1 MKKFTIF
8 MTVCLLALGFASCH
22 KKGIKGE
29 GNIVSETRIVGDFAK
44 IEANGS
50 TDVTVV
56 KDDEYFVIVKGYD
69 NLVPV
74 YNTKV
79 KGDRLILE
87 FRKGYWNVRND
98 NVTVEVHTPY
108 VDKLSLNGSGSIYM
122 GPGYGHDR
130 LDAHING
137 SGDIEVAGNTFA
149 YMDVNIN
156 GSGSFNSETTDVDNV
171 YVRISG
177 SGDASVLVHDYLKV
191 RISGSGDVYY
201 RGNPGTIDTDISGS
215 GKVHKRN

>member
-1 MKKFTIF
+1 MKKFTVF
-8 MTVCLLALGFASCH
+8 MSVCLLALGFASCY

-56 KDDEYFVIVKGYD
+56 QDDEYYVIVKGYS
-69 NLVPV
+69 NLVPI
-74 YNTKV
+74 YKTKV
-79 KGDRLILE
+79 NGDRLILE
-87 FRKGYWNVRND
+87 FKEGYWNVRND
-98 NVTVEVHTPY
+98 NITVEVHTPY
-108 VDKLSLNGSGSIYM
+108 VDKVSLNGSGSIYV
-122 GPGYGHDR
+122 GSGYDHER

-137 SGDIEVAGNTFA
+137 SGNIEVGKSSFK

-156 GSGSFNSETTDVDNV
+156 GSGNYNSESADVNNV
-171 YVRISG
+171 YVKISG
-177 SGDASVLVHDYLKV
+177 SGDAYVYVIDYLKV

-201 RGNPGTIDTDISGS
+201 RGNPGTVDLDISGS
-215 GKVHKRN
+215 GQVHKRS

>member
-8 MTVCLLALGFASCH
+8 MSVSLLALGFAACH

-56 KDDEYFVIVKGYD
+56 ADNEYYVIVKGYS
-69 NLVPV
+69 NLVPI
-74 YNTKV
+74 YKTKV
-79 KGDRLILE
+79 NGDRLILE
-87 FRKGYWNVRND
+87 FKEGYWNVRND
-98 NVTVEVHTPY
+98 NITIEVHTPY
-108 VDKLSLNGSGSIYM
+108 IDKASLNGSGSIYV
-122 GPGYGHDR
+122 GSGFKHDR

-137 SGDIEVAGNTFA
+137 SGDIEVTGNTFG

-156 GSGSFNSETTDVDNV
+156 GSGSFNSETTDVGNV
-171 YVRISG
+171 YVKISG
-177 SGDASVLVHDYLKV
+177 SGDAYVTALDYLKV

-201 RGNPGTIDTDISGS
+201 RGNPGTVDLDISGS
-215 GKVHKRN
+215 GQVHKRN